1 MLKELNIKNLAI
13 IDQLRVEFAPGLNV
27 LTGETGAGKSIVVD
41 ALSLVLGERASVDL
55 IRSGFQE
62 AVVEAAFELNSHGA
76 GEVTALL
83 SEQGIEMDP
92 GGDLI
97 VRRVLSSS
105 GKNKVYINGSLA
117 NLATLAAVGEN
128 LADIHG
134 QHEHQSLLSLERQ
147 MEMLDTFGGLDTLR
161 DEVTAEYRRLFDIRK
176 DLAELQEGERDRA
189 QREDLLRYQKNEIE
203 AAQLKPGEGEEL
215 ENAQKVLANAE
226 KLAILSA
233 MVDEVLYSSDGSAL
247 ANLKKAINGLKDVVE
262 IDSSLAGALDL
273 CESGRAQIEEAAREV
288 ASYHNRAESDPQRLE
303 QIGDRLDLIQKLKKK
318 YGNTIEEILDFGAK
332 AAAAL
337 ERMEQSTEEIE
348 KLKSGIQEIKF
359 GLTDKANQLTKKRM
373 AAAHELEK
381 KVEAELDH
389 LGMKRTTFTLKITQ
403 EPGGD
408 TFDGLK
414 LGPRGVD
421 RVEFLISPN
430 AGEEPRSLAKI
441 VSGGELSRIMLA
453 LKSILVEGDG
463 IPTLVF
469 DEVDAGIGG
478 AVAEEVGKKLKRVA
492 KKRQVFCITHLPQ
505 IASMAGSHYGVTKSV
520 KKERTST
527 EVRLLNKQERVEE
540 IARMLGGK
548 TITEAT
554 VKHAEEMIERGT
566 A

>member
-1 MLKELNIKNLAI
+1 
-13 IDQLRVEFAPGLNV
+13 
-27 LTGETGAGKSIVVD
+27 
-41 ALSLVLGERASVDL
+41 
-55 IRSGFQE
+55 
-62 AVVEAAFELNSHGA
+62 
-76 GEVTALL
+76 
-83 SEQGIEMDP
+83 
-92 GGDLI
+92 
-97 VRRVLSSS
+97 
-105 GKNKVYINGSLA
+105 
-117 NLATLAAVGEN
+117 
-128 LADIHG
+128 
-134 QHEHQSLLSLERQ
+134 
-147 MEMLDTFGGLDTLR
+147 
-161 DEVTAEYRRLFDIRK
+161 
-176 DLAELQEGERDRA
+176 
-189 QREDLLRYQKNEIE
+189 
-203 AAQLKPGEGEEL
+203 
-215 ENAQKVLANAE
+215 
-226 KLAILSA
+226 
-233 MVDEVLYSSDGSAL
+233 
-247 ANLKKAINGLKDVVE
+247 
-262 IDSSLAGALDL
+262 
-273 CESGRAQIEEAAREV
+273 
-288 ASYHNRAESDPQRLE
+288 
-303 QIGDRLDLIQKLKKK
+303 
-318 YGNTIEEILDFGAK
+318 
-332 AAAAL
+332 
-337 ERMEQSTEEIE
+337 
-348 KLKSGIQEIKF
+348 
-359 GLTDKANQLTKKRM
+359 M
-373 AAAHELEK
+373 AAARELEK

-453 LKSILVEGDG
+453 LKAILVEGDG

>member
-1 MLKELNIKNLAI
+1 MLKELSIKNFAI

-27 LTGETGAGKSIVVD
+27 FTGETGAGKSIVVD
-41 ALSLVLGERASVDL
+41 ALSLALGERASVDL
-55 IRSGFQE
+55 IRSGSQE
-62 AVVEAAFELNSHGA
+62 AVVEAAFELNSRGA
-76 GEVTALL
+76 ADVTALL

-105 GKNKVYINGSLA
+105 GKNKIYINGSLA
-117 NLATLAAVGEN
+117 NLAALAAVGAN

-134 QHEHQSLLSLERQ
+134 QHEHQSLLSLEHQR
-147 MEMLDTFGGLDTLR
+147 EMLDAFGGLGRLR
-161 DEVTAEYRRLFDIRK
+161 DEVTFEYRRLLEVRK
-176 DLAELQEGERDRA
+176 DLAALQEGERDRA
-189 QREDLLRYQKNEIE
+189 QREDMLRYQKNEIE
-203 AAQLKPGEGEEL
+203 AAQLKPGEYEEL
-215 ENAQKVLANAE
+215 VNAQKVMANAE
-226 KLAILSA
+226 RLAALSA
-233 MVDEVLYSSDGSAL
+233 MVDETLYSADDSVL
-247 ANLKKAINGLKDVVE
+247 ANLKRAINGLKDLTE
-262 IDSSLAGALDL
+262 IDSSLSEALDL

-288 ASYHNRAESDPQRLE
+288 TSYHNRGEFDPQRLE

-318 YGNTIEEILDFGAK
+318 YGNTMEEIIDFGIK
-332 AAAAL
+332 ASASL
-337 ERMEQSTEEIE
+337 ERMERSAEEIE
-348 KLKSGIQEIKF
+348 NLKSGIQEIKF
-359 GLTDKANQLTKKRM
+359 GLTDKANQLTKKRK
-373 AAAHELEK
+373 AAARELEK
-381 KVEAELDH
+381 KVEAELSH
-389 LGMKRTTFTLKITQ
+389 LGMRNTTFTVKITQ

-414 LGPRGVD
+414 LGPRGAD

-430 AGEEPRSLAKI
+430 AGEEPKSLVKI

-453 LKSILVEGDG
+453 LKTILMEGDG

-492 KKRQVFCITHLPQ
+492 TKRQVFCITHLPQ

-520 KKERTST
+520 KKERTSA
-527 EVRLLNKQERVEE
+527 EVRLLDQQERVAE

-554 VKHAEEMIERGT
+554 VKHAEEMIERGS

>member
-1 MLKELNIKNLAI
+1 MLKELNIRNFAI

-27 LTGETGAGKSIVVD
+27 FTGETGAGKSIVVD
-41 ALSLVLGERASVDL
+41 ALSLALGERASIDL

-62 AVVEAAFELNSHGA
+62 AVVEAAFDLNSHGA
-76 GEVTALL
+76 AEVTALL

-92 GGDLI
+92 GEDLI

-105 GKNKVYINGSLA
+105 GKNKVYINGRLA
-117 NLATLAAVGEN
+117 NLTTLAAVGAN

-147 MEMLDTFGGLDTLR
+147 MEMLDTFGGLGTLR
-161 DEVTAEYRRLFDIRK
+161 DEVTAEYHRLLDIRK
-176 DLAELQEGERDRA
+176 DLARLQEGERDRA

-203 AAQLKPGEGEEL
+203 AAQLKPGEVEEL
-215 ENAQKVLANAE
+215 VNAQKVMANAE
-226 KLAILSA
+226 KLAALSA

-247 ANLKKAINGLKDVVE
+247 ANLKKAINGLKEMVE
-262 IDSSLAGALDL
+262 VDNTLAGALDL
-273 CESGRAQIEEAAREV
+273 CESGRAQIEEAAWEV
-288 ASYHNRAESDPQRLE
+288 TSYHNRAESDPQRLE
-303 QIGDRLDLIQKLKKK
+303 QIGDRLDVIQKLKKK

-332 AAAAL
+332 ATAAL
-337 ERMEQSTEEIE
+337 ELMERSTEEIE
-348 KLKSGIQEIKF
+348 KLKSAIQEIKF
-359 GLTDKANQLTKKRM
+359 GLTDKANQLTKKRR
-373 AAAHELEK
+373 AAAAELEK
-381 KVEAELDH
+381 KVEAELNH
-389 LGMKRTTFTLKITQ
+389 LGMKKTTFTLKITQ

-414 LGPRGVD
+414 LGPRGAD

-453 LKSILVEGDG
+453 LKTILVEGDS

-492 KKRQVFCITHLPQ
+492 TKRQVFCITHLPQ

-527 EVRLLNKQERVEE
+527 EVRLLDRQERVEE

>member
-1 MLKELNIKNLAI
+1 MLKELSIKNFAI

-41 ALSLVLGERASVDL
+41 ALSLALGERATVDL
-55 IRSGFQE
+55 IRTGFQE
-62 AVVEAAFELNSHGA
+62 AVVEAAFELNNRIA
-76 GEVTALL
+76 ADITTAL

-117 NLATLAAVGEN
+117 NLATLAAVGAN

-147 MEMLDTFGGLDTLR
+147 LDLLDTFGGLDALR
-161 DEVTAEYRRLFDIRK
+161 DDVTAEYRRLLDIRK
-176 DLAELQEGERDRA
+176 KLAELQEGERDRA

-203 AAQLKPGEGEEL
+203 AAQLKPGEDEEL
-215 ENAQKVLANAE
+215 ANAQKVMANAE
-226 KLAILSA
+226 KLAALSA
-233 MVDEVLYSSDGSAL
+233 MVDEALYSSDGSAL
-247 ANLKKAINGLKDVVE
+247 ANLKKAINGLKDVVQ

-288 ASYHNRAESDPQRLE
+288 SSYHNRGEFDPQRLE

-318 YGNTIEEILDFGAK
+318 YGKTIEEIIDFGTK
-332 AAAAL
+332 ATASL
-337 ERMEQSTEEIE
+337 DRMERSTEEIE
-348 KLKSGIQEIKF
+348 NLKSGIQEIKF
-359 GLTDKANQLTKKRM
+359 GLTDKANQLTKKRK

-381 KVEAELDH
+381 KVEAELNH
-389 LGMKRTTFTLKITQ
+389 LGMKKTTFTVKITQ

-414 LGPRGVD
+414 LGPRGAD

-430 AGEEPRSLAKI
+430 AGEEPRPLAKI

-453 LKSILVEGDG
+453 LKTILVEGDS

-478 AVAEEVGKKLKRVA
+478 AVAEEVGNKLKRVA

-520 KKERTST
+520 KDERTNT
-527 EVRLLNKQERVEE
+527 EVRLLDKQERVAE

-554 VKHAEEMIERGT
+554 IKHAKEMIERG
-566 A
+566 AA

>member
-1 MLKELNIKNLAI
+1 MLKELSIKNIAI

-27 LTGETGAGKSIVVD
+27 FTGETGAGKSIVVD
-41 ALSLVLGERASVDL
+41 ALNLALGERASVDL

-62 AVVEAAFELNSHGA
+62 AVVEAAFELNGRSTA
-76 GEVTALL
+76 DMAALL
-83 SEQGIEMDP
+83 SEQGIEMDA

-105 GKNKVYINGSLA
+105 GKNKVYINGSLT
-117 NLATLAAVGEN
+117 NLTTLAAVGAN

-147 MEMLDTFGGLDTLR
+147 MEMLDTFGGLGALR
-161 DEVTAEYRRLFDIRK
+161 DEVTAEYRRLLDIRK

-203 AAQLKPGEGEEL
+203 SAQLKPGEDEKL
-215 ENAQKVLANAE
+215 AQAQKVMANAE
-226 KLAILSA
+226 KIAVLSA
-233 MVDEVLYSSDGSAL
+233 MVDEVLYSSDVSVL
-247 ANLKKAINGLKDVVE
+247 ANLKKAITGLRDVAQ

-288 ASYHNRAESDPQRLE
+288 TSYHNRSESDPQRLE
-303 QIGDRLDLIQKLKKK
+303 QIGDRLDLMQKLKKK
-318 YGNTIEEILDFGAK
+318 YGNTIEEIIAFGIQAS
-332 AAAAL
+332 AAL
-337 ERMEQSTEEIE
+337 ERMERSTEEIE
-348 KLKSGIQEIKF
+348 NLKSGIQEIMF
-359 GLTDKANQLTKKRM
+359 GLTDKAKQLTKKRK
-373 AAAHELEK
+373 AAARELEK
-381 KVEAELDH
+381 KVETELGH
-389 LGMKRTTFTLKITQ
+389 LGMKKTTFTLKITQ

-408 TFDGLK
+408 TLDGFK
-414 LGPRGVD
+414 LGPRGAD

-453 LKSILVEGDG
+453 LKTILVEGDS

-492 KKRQVFCITHLPQ
+492 TKRQVFCITHLPQ
-505 IASMAGSHYGVTKSV
+505 IASMAGSHYGVTKSIR
-520 KKERTST
+520 KERTST

-554 VKHAEEMIERGT
+554 VKHAEEMIERG
-566 A
+566 AV

>member
-1 MLKELNIKNLAI
+1 MLKELSIKNFAI

-27 LTGETGAGKSIVVD
+27 FTGETGAGKSIVVD
-41 ALSLVLGERASVDL
+41 ALSLALGERASVDL
-55 IRSGFQE
+55 IRSGSQE
-62 AVVEAAFELNSHGA
+62 AVVEAAFELNSRGA
-76 GEVTALL
+76 ADVTALL

-105 GKNKVYINGSLA
+105 GKNKIYINGSLA
-117 NLATLAAVGEN
+117 NLAALAAVGAN

-134 QHEHQSLLSLERQ
+134 QHEHQSLLSLEHQR
-147 MEMLDTFGGLDTLR
+147 EMLDAFGGLGRLR
-161 DEVTAEYRRLFDIRK
+161 DEVTFEYRRLLEVRK
-176 DLAELQEGERDRA
+176 DLAALQEGERDRA
-189 QREDLLRYQKNEIE
+189 QREDMLRYQKNEIE
-203 AAQLKPGEGEEL
+203 AAQLKPGEYEEL
-215 ENAQKVLANAE
+215 VNAQKVMANAE
-226 KLAILSA
+226 RLAALSA
-233 MVDEVLYSSDGSAL
+233 MVDETLYSADDSVL
-247 ANLKKAINGLKDVVE
+247 ANLKRAINGLKDLTE
-262 IDSSLAGALDL
+262 IDSSLSEALDL

-288 ASYHNRAESDPQRLE
+288 TSYHNRGEFDPQRLE

-318 YGNTIEEILDFGAK
+318 YGNTMEEIIDFGIK
-332 AAAAL
+332 ASASL
-337 ERMEQSTEEIE
+337 ERMERSAEEIE
-348 KLKSGIQEIKF
+348 NLKSGIQEIKF
-359 GLTDKANQLTKKRM
+359 GLTDKANQLTKKRK
-373 AAAHELEK
+373 AAARELEK
-381 KVEAELDH
+381 KVEAELSH
-389 LGMKRTTFTLKITQ
+389 LGMRNTTFTVKITQ

-414 LGPRGVD
+414 LGPRGAD

-430 AGEEPRSLAKI
+430 AGEEPKSLVKI

-453 LKSILVEGDG
+453 LKTILMEGDG

-492 KKRQVFCITHLPQ
+492 TKRQVFCITHLPQ

-520 KKERTST
+520 KKERTSA
-527 EVRLLNKQERVEE
+527 EVRLLDQQERVAE

-554 VKHAEEMIERGT
+554 VKHAEEMIERG
-566 A
+566 AA

>member
-1 MLKELNIKNLAI
+1 MLKELSIKNFAI

-27 LTGETGAGKSIVVD
+27 FTGETGAGKSIVVD
-41 ALSLVLGERASVDL
+41 ALSLALGERANVDL

-62 AVVEAAFELNSHGA
+62 AVVEAAFELNNRIAADVSM
-76 GEVTALL
+76 VL

-117 NLATLAAVGEN
+117 NLATLAAVGAN

-147 MEMLDTFGGLDTLR
+147 MEMLDTFGDLDALR
-161 DEVTAEYRRLFDIRK
+161 DDVTAEYRRLLDIRK
-176 DLAELQEGERDRA
+176 KLAELQEGERDRA

-203 AAQLKPGEGEEL
+203 AAQLKPGEDEEL
-215 ENAQKVLANAE
+215 ANAQKVMAHAE
-226 KLAILSA
+226 KLAALSA
-233 MVDEVLYSSDGSAL
+233 MVDEALYSSDGSVL
-247 ANLKKAINGLKDVVE
+247 ANLKKAINGLKDVVQ
-262 IDSSLAGALDL
+262 IDSSLSGALDL

-288 ASYHNRAESDPQRLE
+288 SSYLNRGEFDPQRLE

-318 YGNTIEEILDFGAK
+318 YGNTIEEIIDFGAK
-332 AAAAL
+332 ASASL
-337 ERMEQSTEEIE
+337 ERMERSTEEIE
-348 KLKSGIQEIKF
+348 NLKSGIQEIKF
-359 GLTDKANQLTKKRM
+359 GLTDKANQLTKKRK
-373 AAAHELEK
+373 AAARELEK
-381 KVEAELDH
+381 KVETELSH
-389 LGMKRTTFTLKITQ
+389 LGMKKTTFTVKITQ

-414 LGPRGVD
+414 LGPRGAD

-430 AGEEPRSLAKI
+430 AGEEPKALAKI

-453 LKSILVEGDG
+453 LKTILVEGDS

-492 KKRQVFCITHLPQ
+492 SKRQVFCITHLPQ

-527 EVRLLNKQERVEE
+527 EVRLLDKQERVDE

-554 VKHAEEMIERGT
+554 IKHAEEMIERGAT
-566 A
+566 